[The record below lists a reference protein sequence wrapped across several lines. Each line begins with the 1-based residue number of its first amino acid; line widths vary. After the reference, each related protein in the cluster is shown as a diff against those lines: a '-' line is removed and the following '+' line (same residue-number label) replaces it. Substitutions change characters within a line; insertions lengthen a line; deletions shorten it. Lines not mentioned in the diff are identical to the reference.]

1 MAKNVDKLYQAMKD
15 VAKKRKIKSSP
26 QHDLY
31 WTCDPYFFSSRYFW
45 WDASIKDNKVKIGI
59 DISVKYWRFD
69 ELQYSITDPES
80 DFRFTDK
87 TRANSSVMCCAQFPR
102 IEHFFSWDGS
112 DETIPE
118 LCQDILD
125 WITAYQ
131 MNFVERAEKEYGG
144 LDEFYVAHENEYP
157 LLAGLTYV
165 ERELYVDAERCFR
178 NPQMSYAHLTFS
190 VVPETEEQKQR
201 LERYGYAKGQKFF
214 YRDIKSVL
222 IDYAVAKQ
230 QGLDWDK
237 DLRNFGL
244 PLKYRCG

>member
-1 MAKNVDKLYQAMKD
+1 MAKNADKLYQAMKA

-45 WDASIKDNKVKIGI
+45 WDASVKDNKVKIGI

-102 IEHFFSWDGS
+102 IEHFFSWDGT

-131 MNFVERAEKEYGG
+131 M
-144 LDEFYVAHENEYP
+144 
-157 LLAGLTYV
+157 
-165 ERELYVDAERCFR
+165 
-178 NPQMSYAHLTFS
+178 SYAHLTFS
-190 VVPETEEQKQR
+190 IAPETEEQKKR
-201 LERYGYAKGQKFF
+201 LERYGYAKGQNFF

-222 IDYAVAKQ
+222 IDYSVAKQ

-244 PLKYRCG
+244 LLKYRCG